1 MMDSDALRDRF
12 QAQKRAYQELARSS
26 DLLLAGHLYWT
37 ERILLRLVRVVAR
50 QRLAQI
56 SAVAPA
62 ALENHPTPGPDF
74 RPAMMEAMAEAALG
88 GHELG
93 QWKVVEHGYQ
103 ATCQR
108 CGMTTWLGNEGLRY
122 SLLEDSCQ

>member
-1 MMDSDALRDRF
+1 MDSDKLRDQF
-12 QAQKRAYQELARSS
+12 QAQRRAYQELARSS
-26 DLLLAGHLYWT
+26 DLLLAGHLFWT
-37 ERILLRLVRVVAR
+37 EQALLRLVRTVAR
-50 QRLAQI
+50 QRLTQI
-56 SAVAPA
+56 SAVLPAPQVA
-62 ALENHPTPGPDF
+62 DPVPGSDF

-93 QWKVVEHGYQ
+93 QWEVVENGYQ

-122 SLLEDSCQ
+122 SLLADSCG